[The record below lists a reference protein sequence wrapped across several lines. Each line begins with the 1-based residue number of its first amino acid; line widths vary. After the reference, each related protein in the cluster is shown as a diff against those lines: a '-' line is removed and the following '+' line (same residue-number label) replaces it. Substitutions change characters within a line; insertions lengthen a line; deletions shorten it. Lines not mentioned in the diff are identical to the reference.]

1 MVDTIY
7 AEDEIIGTKKAQE
20 IISKFRHAKVI
31 SIERFGEVFNPS
43 NQNFRIQKI
52 NPALILARKQKGF
65 VLNAPKGFGIRDQD
79 NYYFSHMYN
88 CLYDCSYCFL
98 QGMYNS
104 ANYLVFVN
112 FDDYKHEIEKIIGKD
127 KEKKMTFFTGYDCD
141 SLAMEPVTNFI
152 SDFIPF
158 FRQYNNALFEIRTK
172 SINNTVFRKHD
183 ALKNCIVAYSL
194 MPETLAQNL
203 DKKAPSVSARIKNM
217 KYIAE
222 KGWSI
227 GLRFDPLIYCN
238 NWQAQYSELFAN
250 IFKEIKE
257 ESIHSVSLGSLRFP
271 KSFFNKLL
279 QYYPNSEE
287 FSFLRSNDK
296 GIISYDQSIENEMN
310 EYCRSEL
317 MKYSDARKFFTCG

>member
-1 MVDTIY
+1 
-7 AEDEIIGTKKAQE
+7 
-20 IISKFRHAKVI
+20 
-31 SIERFGEVFNPS
+31 
-43 NQNFRIQKI
+43 
-52 NPALILARKQKGF
+52 
-65 VLNAPKGFGIRDQD
+65 
-79 NYYFSHMYN
+79 
-88 CLYDCSYCFL
+88 
-98 QGMYNS
+98 MYNS

-112 FDDYKHEIEKIIGKD
+112 FDDYKNEIEKIIGKD
-127 KEKKMTFFTGYDCD
+127 KEKEMTFFTGYDCD
-141 SLAMEPVTNFI
+141 SLAMEPITNFL

-158 FRQYNNALFEIRTK
+158 FRRYKNALFEIRTK

-183 ALKNCIVAYSL
+183 ALTNCIVAYSL
-194 MPETLAQNL
+194 MPETLAQTL
-203 DKKAPSVSARIKNM
+203 DKKAPSVSARIKNI
-217 KYIAE
+217 KYIAN
-222 KGWSI
+222 KGWRI

-238 NWQAQYSELFAN
+238 NWKAQYSELFAN

-310 EYCRSEL
+310 EYCRLEL
-317 MKYSDARKFFTCG
+317 MKYSDARKFFSCG

>member
-31 SIERFGEVFNPS
+31 GIKRFGEVFNPS
-43 NQNFRIQKI
+43 NQNFRIQKT

-65 VLNAPKGFGIRDQD
+65 VLDAPKGFGIGDQK

-112 FDDYKHEIEKIIGKD
+112 FDDYQHEIEKIICKNV
-127 KEKKMTFFTGYDCD
+127 ENKMTFFTGYDCD
-141 SLAMEPVTNFI
+141 SLAMEPITNFI
-152 SDFIPF
+152 SDFVPF
-158 FRQYNNALFEIRTK
+158 FRRHKNVLFEIRTK
-172 SINNTVFRKHD
+172 SVNNTVFRKYD
-183 ALKNCIVAYSL
+183 ALTNCIVAYSL
-194 MPETLAQNL
+194 MPETLAQKL

-217 KYIAE
+217 KYIVK
-222 KGWSI
+222 KGWKV

-238 NWQAQYSELFAN
+238 NWKAEYAELFAN
-250 IFKEIKE
+250 IFKEIKDE
-257 ESIHSVSLGSLRFP
+257 NIHSISLGPLRFP
-271 KSFFNKLL
+271 NSFFNKLL
-279 QYYPNSEE
+279 QYYPKTEE
-287 FSFLRSNDK
+287 FSYLRSNEK
-296 GIISYDQSIENEMN
+296 GIVSYDQTIESEMN
-310 EYCRSEL
+310 EYCRLEL
-317 MKYSDARKFFTCG
+317 MKYSEARKFFSCG